1 MTSCEDIQKLIPD
14 LLTGDLPPQD
24 HQVVQDHLAECSAC
38 RDEITGLSETWAQL
52 GVLPDPKAS
61 PALREGF
68 YAMLSRESGQADVDA
83 TLALRRV
90 RKPKPY
96 LPWVVST
103 AATLLVAVGAFT
115 LGRWAQSGNPPQ
127 MAYPGVATSADLAM
141 LQSPSVGDRMVGIT
155 LIAQN
160 GNGDPSLAGPLLDLL
175 DHDPNV
181 RVRLAAVEAL
191 YFFDHQPEVRSRVAA
206 ALNQQ
211 TSPLVQMALIDL
223 LVGMR
228 EKRAH
233 EALQALIQDHRIQPE
248 VREKA
253 EASLAKARIGNL

>member
-14 LLTGDLPPQD
+14 LLTGDLSPQD
-24 HQVVQDHLAECSAC
+24 HQVVREHLAECSPC

-68 YAMLSRESGQADVDA
+68 YAMLARETAQGTAAPSEPLRLPRKSRHHSSWMLTA
-83 TLALRRV
+83 
-90 RKPKPY
+90 
-96 LPWVVST
+96 

-115 LGRWAQSGNPPQ
+115 LGRWLQSGNPTQ
-127 MAYPGVATSADLAM
+127 MTSQGGASSADLAM
-141 LQSPSVGDRMVGIT
+141 LQSTSVGDRMVGIT

-160 GNGDPSLAGPLLDLL
+160 GKADPTLAGPLLDLL
-175 DHDPNV
+175 DHDPNI

-191 YFFDHQPEVRSRVAA
+191 YLFDHQPEVRSRVAA

>member
-14 LLTGDLPPQD
+14 LLTGDLSPQD

-68 YAMLSRESGQADVDA
+68 YAMLSRESGQGGAGA
-83 TLALRRV
+83 PAALQIV

-96 LPWVVST
+96 LSWALAT

-115 LGRWAQSGNPPQ
+115 LGRWAQSGTPAR
-127 MAYPGVATSADLAM
+127 MASQGGATSADLAM
-141 LQSPSVGDRMVGIT
+141 LQSPSVGDRMVGIS

-160 GNGDPSLAGPLLDLL
+160 GKADPTLAGPLLDLL

-191 YFFDHQPEVRSRVAA
+191 YLFDHQPEVRSHVAA
-206 ALNQQ
+206 ALNHQ

-253 EASLAKARIGNL
+253 EASLSRAQAGKL